1 MDYFSKS
8 HKRGGVTIHL
18 INEEGYPK
26 FNIIQKYLEIF
37 GKFHKILEKFRK
49 FWKNSEKFRTIQEKS
64 GKGG

>member
-26 FNIIQKYLEIF
+26 FNIIQKYLEN
-37 GKFHKILEKFRK
+37 FRN
-49 FWKNSEKFRTIQEKS
+49 FRKNSEIFRKIRKNSENFGTIQEKS
-64 GKGG
+64 GKEG